1 MSIPREYG
9 PILDAVRGL
18 TWPARRRVSGTHTGA
33 HLSRLRGRAPELS
46 EYRLYRQ
53 GDDPR
58 QLDWKLLARSDR
70 AFTRLSDDRA
80 VHPTWFVIDA
90 SASMAF
96 PEASHAKWWMARALA
111 VGIAAVAQRS
121 GDPVGAVIAAAR
133 GLVHVRAR
141 TRADV
146 LVELVSAL
154 GSATPAGAHALA
166 PALLAVPVRARLVVV
181 SDLLGDEEALR
192 GAAAARAHAGGDVHV
207 VHVVSRDE
215 LEPPPALALAVDPE
229 DDTIERPL
237 DAAGRAAYRARF
249 AEWRSAT
256 ARAWRLAGAS
266 YRQVQAEDDAAL
278 VVRGV
283 ATGAGRRSG
292 EGDALGDGGHGG
304 DVRRGGAPLP
314 PLESRLGDR

>member
-18 TWPARRRVSGTHTGA
+18 TWPARRRVSGVHTGS

-80 VHPTWFVIDA
+80 VHPTWFLVDA

-96 PEASHAKWWMARALA
+96 PSASQAKWWMARALA
-111 VGIAAVAQRS
+111 TALASIAQRA
-121 GDPVGAVIAAAR
+121 GDPVGAIIVASGGTA
-133 GLVHVRAR
+133 HVRAR

-154 GSATPAGAHALA
+154 GSVTPAGAAEAA
-166 PALLAVPVRARLVVV
+166 PSLVLVPERARLVIL
-181 SDLLGDEEALR
+181 SDLLGDAAPVATCTSCTSSRVRSWSHRRPSPSPSTLRTPPSSAPSTPRRAPPTSHGSPNGAMPPHGPGDWPGRPIVRCKRRTTPASWRAPWRPARVR
-192 GAAAARAHAGGDVHV
+192 GA
-207 VHVVSRDE
+207 
-215 LEPPPALALAVDPE
+215 
-229 DDTIERPL
+229 
-237 DAAGRAAYRARF
+237 
-249 AEWRSAT
+249 SAC
-256 ARAWRLAGAS
+256 
-266 YRQVQAEDDAAL
+266 
-278 VVRGV
+278 
-283 ATGAGRRSG
+283 
-292 EGDALGDGGHGG
+292 
-304 DVRRGGAPLP
+304 
-314 PLESRLGDR
+314 

>member
-18 TWPARRRVSGTHTGA
+18 TWPARRRVSGVHTGS

-80 VHPTWFVIDA
+80 VHPTWFLVDA

-96 PEASHAKWWMARALA
+96 PAESRAKWWMARALA
-111 VGIAAVAQRS
+111 VALAAVAQRA
-121 GDPVGAVIAAAR
+121 GDPVGAMLVASG

-146 LVELVSAL
+146 LIELVSAL
-154 GSATPAGAHALA
+154 GSVMPTGAPEAS
-166 PALLAVPVRARLVVV
+166 PALLHIPARARLVII

-192 GAAAARAHAGGDVHV
+192 RAAAARGSAGGDVHML
-207 VHVVSRDE
+207 HIVSRDE
-215 LEPPPALALAVDPE
+215 LDPPASIALAVDPE
-229 DDTIERPL
+229 DPTVERPL
-237 DAAGRAAYRARF
+237 DASARAAYQARF
-249 AEWRSAT
+249 AEWRDAT
-256 ARAWRLAGAS
+256 ARAWRLAGAT
-266 YRQVQAEDDAAL
+266 YRQVQAEDDPAL
-278 VVRGV
+278 VARAVATGALEAREAGANEGR
-283 ATGAGRRSG
+283 ATGAGR
-292 EGDALGDGGHGG
+292 
-304 DVRRGGAPLP
+304 
-314 PLESRLGDR
+314 

>member
-18 TWPARRRVSGTHTGA
+18 TWPARRRVSGVHTGS

-80 VHPTWFVIDA
+80 VHPTWFLVDA
-90 SASMAF
+90 SASMDF
-96 PEASHAKWWMARALA
+96 PAESGAKWWMARALA
-111 VGIAAVAQRS
+111 VALAAVAQRA
-121 GDPVGAVIAAAR
+121 GDPVGAILVAAG

-154 GSATPAGAHALA
+154 GSVTPAGASEGS
-166 PALLAVPVRARLVVV
+166 PALLHIPERARLVIL

-192 GAAAARAHAGGDVHV
+192 RAAAARASAGGDVHV
-207 VHVVSRDE
+207 LHIVSRDE
-215 LEPPPALALAVDPE
+215 LDPPASIALAVDPE
-229 DDTIERPL
+229 DPTVERPL
-237 DAAGRAAYRARF
+237 DAAARAAYQARF
-249 AEWRSAT
+249 AEWRDAT
-256 ARAWRLAGAS
+256 ARAWRLVGAT
-266 YRQVQAEDDAAL
+266 YRQVQAEGDPAL
-278 VVRGV
+278 VARAV
-283 ATGAGRRSG
+283 ATGALLGREAGAQDGRITGAGRS
-292 EGDALGDGGHGG
+292 
-304 DVRRGGAPLP
+304 
-314 PLESRLGDR
+314 

>member
-18 TWPARRRVSGTHTGA
+18 TWPARRRVSGVHTGS

-80 VHPTWFVIDA
+80 VHPTWFLVDA

-96 PEASHAKWWMARALA
+96 PSASQAKWWMARALA
-111 VGIAAVAQRS
+111 TALASIAQRA
-121 GDPVGAVIAAAR
+121 GDPVGAIIVASGGTA
-133 GLVHVRAR
+133 HVRAR

-154 GSATPAGAHALA
+154 GSVVPAGAAEAA
-166 PALLAVPVRARLVVV
+166 PSLVLVPERARLVIL
-181 SDLLGDEEALR
+181 SDLLGDEGALR
-192 GAAAARAHAGGDVHV
+192 HAAAARTSAGGDVHV
-207 VHVVSRDE
+207 LHIVSREE
-215 LEPPPALALAVDPE
+215 LEPPASIALAVDPE
-229 DDTIERPL
+229 DPTVERPF
-237 DAAGRAAYRARF
+237 DAAARAAYVARF
-249 AEWRSAT
+249 AEWRETT
-256 ARAWRLAGAS
+256 ARAWRLAGAT
-266 YRQVQAEDDAAL
+266 YRQVQAEDDPGL
-278 VVRGV
+278 VARAV
-283 ATGAGRRSG
+283 ATGAREGR
-292 EGDALGDGGHGG
+292 
-304 DVRRGGAPLP
+304 
-314 PLESRLGDR
+314 

>member
-18 TWPARRRVSGTHTGA
+18 TWPARRRVAGVHTGT

-80 VHPTWFVIDA
+80 VHPTWFVVDA

-96 PEASHAKWWMARALA
+96 PADSRAKWWMARALVA
-111 VGIAAVAQRS
+111 GLAAVAQRA
-121 GDPVGAVIAAAR
+121 GDPVGAAVVGALGVVR
-133 GLVHVRAR
+133 VRAR
-141 TRADV
+141 TRGDV
-146 LVELVSAL
+146 LAELVAAL
-154 GSATPAGAHALA
+154 GSVTPGGSPPLA
-166 PALLAVPVRARLVVV
+166 PALVALPERGRLVVV

-192 GAAAARAHAGGDVHV
+192 GAAAARAQAGGDVHV
-207 VHVVSRDE
+207 LHLVSSRE
-215 LEPPPALALAVDPE
+215 LAPAESDALVFDPE
-229 DDTIERPL
+229 DSSIERPL
-237 DAAGRAAYRARF
+237 DASARLEYQARF
-249 AEWRSAT
+249 AEWRQAT

-266 YRQVQAEDDAAL
+266 YREVLAEADPAV
-278 VVRGV
+278 VVRAV
-283 ATGAGRRSG
+283 TASRAG
-292 EGDALGDGGHGG
+292 EG
-304 DVRRGGAPLP
+304 
-314 PLESRLGDR
+314 

>member
-18 TWPARRRVSGTHTGA
+18 TWPARRRVSGTHTGT

-80 VHPTWFVIDA
+80 VHPTWFVVDA

-96 PEASHAKWWMARALA
+96 PEESRAKWWMARALA
-111 VGIAAVAQRS
+111 VGLAAIAQRS
-121 GDPVGAVIAAAR
+121 GDPVGAVIAAAG

-154 GSATPAGAHALA
+154 GSVTPSGTGDVA
-166 PALLAVPVRARLVVV
+166 PALVIVPERARLVIV
-181 SDLLGDEEALR
+181 SDLLGDEHALR
-192 GAAAARAHAGGDVHV
+192 RAAAARAGAGGDVHML
-207 VHVVSRDE
+207 HVVSRDE
-215 LEPPPALALAVDPE
+215 LDPPPAIALAVDPE
-229 DDTIERPL
+229 DASVERPL
-237 DAAGRAAYRARF
+237 DAAARAAYRARF
-249 AEWRSAT
+249 ADWREAT

-266 YRQVQAEDDAAL
+266 YRQVQAEDEAAL

-283 ATGAGRRSG
+283 ASGAGTRPG
-292 EGDALGDGGHGG
+292 EAASGDGS
-304 DVRRGGAPLP
+304 
-314 PLESRLGDR
+314 SRPKA

>member
-18 TWPARRRVSGTHTGA
+18 TWPARRRVGGTHTGA

-80 VHPTWFVIDA
+80 VHPTWFVVDA

-96 PEASHAKWWMARALA
+96 PAGTQAKWAMARALA
-111 VGIAAVAQRS
+111 VGLAAIAQRS
-121 GDPVGAVIAAAR
+121 GDPVGAAIVAA
-133 GLVHVRAR
+133 GGTVHVRAR

-146 LVELVSAL
+146 LLELMSAL
-154 GSATPAGAHALA
+154 GSVAPAGAPEAA
-166 PALLAVPVRARLVVV
+166 PALLQLPDRARLVIIA
-181 SDLLGDEEALR
+181 DLLGDEAALR
-192 GAAAARAHAGGDVHV
+192 RQAAARASDEGDVHV
-207 VHVVSRDE
+207 LHIVSRDE
-215 LEPPPALALAVDPE
+215 LAPPAALALAVDPE
-229 DDTIERPL
+229 DPAIERPF
-237 DAAGRAAYRARF
+237 DAAARGAYLARF
-249 AEWRSAT
+249 AEWRDET
-256 ARAWRLAGAS
+256 ARAWRLAGAA

-278 VVRGV
+278 IVRAV
-283 ATGAGRRSG
+283 ATA
-292 EGDALGDGGHGG
+292 APA
-304 DVRRGGAPLP
+304 RG
-314 PLESRLGDR
+314 